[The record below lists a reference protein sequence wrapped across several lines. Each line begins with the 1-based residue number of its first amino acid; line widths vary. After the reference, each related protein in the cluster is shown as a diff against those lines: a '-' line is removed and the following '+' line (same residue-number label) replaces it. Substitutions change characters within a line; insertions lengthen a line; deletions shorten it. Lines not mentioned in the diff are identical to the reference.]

1 MKNILGVVFLTIFL
15 DLLGFGM
22 IIPVQPFYTQS
33 FGASA
38 TVVTLLGASYSLM
51 QFLFSPIWGKISD
64 KMGRRKVILM
74 STLIVAIGHFSFALS
89 ETLVMLFLA
98 RMLSGL
104 GSANIGAAQAIIAD
118 VTTDENRAKG
128 MGIIGAAFGLGFL
141 LGPALGGWLVQYA
154 NHLPMVVAGV
164 LGLINFIFAYF
175 YLPET
180 RVSKTE
186 TSTSPTEE
194 SVSFWQKT
202 NIFELMGISLIFTLA
217 FAMMEQTIG
226 LFIEKIWINPSLDA
240 DLKIKQGAALTAQFL
255 VVVGLVAS
263 IIQGGLI
270 SRLSKRFGEVILCR
284 VGLILTTLSIA
295 LIPYVGQLGIFG
307 FLLCLS
313 FLMASG
319 TGLLNPSRS
328 SLLSKSVNANIQ
340 GTVMGW
346 SHALSAL
353 GRVIGPAT
361 AGFLFDQNASYPFL
375 YAAGLMLIP
384 IYWSLGLKKIG

>member
-226 LFIEKIWINPSLDA
+226 LFIEKIWIDPSLDA